1 MVFAPQAAGLSPGVQ
16 RREHPISG
24 QLSVVSGQWSVVSG
38 QWSVV
43 SGRLSVV
50 GCRLSV
56 VGCRLAV
63 GSRQSAVGSRQ
74 MEFGGDRYASPCGQ
88 YFRARQQAGRVEDWS
103 HQLTLLLPTDN

>member
-43 SGRLSVV
+43 

-56 VGCRLAV
+56 VGWQSAV

-74 MEFGGDRYASPCGQ
+74 SADGVWRRQIRFSVRAILQGETTGRKGRGLVASTHASAP
-88 YFRARQQAGRVEDWS
+88 
-103 HQLTLLLPTDN
+103 H

>member
-43 SGRLSVV
+43 SGQWSVV

-56 VGCRLAV
+56 VGWQSAV
-63 GSRQSAVGSRQ
+63 GSRQSAVGRWSLAAT
-74 MEFGGDRYASPCGQ
+74 DTLL
-88 YFRARQQAGRVEDWS
+88 RAGNTSGRRQQAGRVEDWS

>member
-24 QLSVVSGQWSVVSG
+24 QLSVVSGQW
-38 QWSVV
+38 
-43 SGRLSVV
+43 
-50 GCRLSV
+50 SV